1 MDRLDRE
8 LLASF
13 QEDATQSYATLGK
26 AVGLSTTAAHERI
39 RKLRESGVIRRTTVE
54 IDPVACGRP
63 VSAFA
68 LVEGTAWMGEP
79 AVGEALAAIA
89 EIEQAHIVAGAA
101 SLMVKIR
108 ATSNEHLQQVLRRI
122 YDIDGVTGT
131 KTIVVLETFFE
142 RAFDPREQS

>member
-8 LLASF
+8 LLALL

-39 RKLRESGVIRRTTVE
+39 RKLREAGVLRRTTVE
-54 IDPVACGRP
+54 VDPVACGCP

-68 LVEGTAWMGEP
+68 LVDGTAWMGEA
-79 AVGEALAAIA
+79 AVGEALAEIP
-89 EIEQAHIVAGAA
+89 EIEQAHIVAGTA
-101 SLMVKIR
+101 SLLVKIR
-108 ATSNEHLQQVLRRI
+108 AASNEQLQQVLRRI

-131 KTIVVLETFFE
+131 KTLVVLETFFE
-142 RAFDPREQS
+142 RAFDPRGHE